1 MVYLTPS
8 LHKVD
13 YGYLNCNDTIL
24 GADHSVMWLDVPV
37 VFLHLQVPHHLAK
50 GQRLKTNSPRVQD
63 NYLDWY
69 KTVCDKYDLI
79 AWARAL
85 WASVQDGKLLT
96 VEQMM
101 EFETID
107 ALCTKGMNE
116 AEKHCRKIKMGA
128 IEWLPE
134 LALA

>member
-1 MVYLTPS
+1 MSQSRSCIYKSP
-8 LHKVD
+8 
-13 YGYLNCNDTIL
+13 
-24 GADHSVMWLDVPV
+24 
-37 VFLHLQVPHHLAK
+37 HLAK
-50 GQRLKTNSPRVQD
+50 GRRLKTNSPRVQD

-116 AEKHCRKIKMGA
+116 AENIAVR
-128 IEWLPE
+128 
-134 LALA
+134 